1 MTTATDLITDSTI
14 VAESQELKKG
24 IKELQSVITD
34 KDGVKHIFVLN
45 VNAANHTHSIQESK
59 AMTPC
64 FLHTPN
70 MTNKWN
76 DFKPQDGLLEG
87 TTSTQK

>member
-1 MTTATDLITDSTI
+1 MTGTGQD
-14 VAESQELKKG
+14 E
-24 IKELQSVITD
+24 QSV
-34 KDGVKHIFVLN
+34 KQIFVLN
-45 VNAANHTHSIQESK
+45 VNATSTSLSIQESK

-76 DFKPQDGLLEG
+76 DFKPPAIDEEPAEEPP
-87 TTSTQK
+87 KKP

>member
-1 MTTATDLITDSTI
+1 MITVEGEGGD
-14 VAESQELKKG
+14 
-24 IKELQSVITD
+24 
-34 KDGVKHIFVLN
+34 VKQIFVLDEDM
-45 VNAANHTHSIQESK
+45 AAQANGVGVKKGGDEEGGNTESVQESK

-76 DFKPQDGLLEG
+76 DFKPGANGNPENPNNDIPENKAQEE
-87 TTSTQK
+87 QQ

>member
-1 MTTATDLITDSTI
+1 MNLSSKSAKPDDKQLDPCEIMKQLDAKHVYNST
-14 VAESQELKKG
+14 EKDG
-24 IKELQSVITD
+24 IKQ
-34 KDGVKHIFVLN
+34 IFVLN
-45 VNAANHTHSIQESK
+45 ANSVSQNQSIQESK

-76 DFKPQDGLLEG
+76 DFKPP
-87 TTSTQK
+87 

>member
-1 MTTATDLITDSTI
+1 MATVGSHP
-14 VAESQELKKG
+14 ESL
-24 IKELQSVITD
+24 
-34 KDGVKHIFVLN
+34 
-45 VNAANHTHSIQESK
+45 QESK

-76 DFKPQDGLLEG
+76 DFKPGDNVGGPCDQSLIESNIQERLMQEIPPLFVRSGQTGGGGNSDI
-87 TTSTQK
+87 